1 MYALYDLCAYP
12 DHVEPLRLELESVSR
27 EELTGKLDHM
37 QFLDSF
43 IKESARLSAS
53 DSSKCALCY
62 IARVTWWL
70 PEVTKRTVLTQLV
83 SIRRKAIAPFTF
95 SNGLHVPQGNWVCV
109 PQRALMRDP
118 KHYAHPMAFEGFRF
132 ARNRHEGFSDTD
144 KDRPSR
150 FTDVNHSFPIWGAG
164 KLAWFVISLL
174 ILEEA

>member
-12 DHVEPLRLELESVSR
+12 DHVEPLRQELESVSR
-27 EELTGKLDHM
+27 AELTGKLDRM

-53 DSSKCALCY
+53 DSSKWALRH
-62 IARVTWWL
+62 IARVMWSL
-70 PEVTKRTVLTQLV
+70 PEVIVLTQLV

-118 KHYAHPMAFEGFRF
+118 KHYAHPMAFNGFRF
-132 ARNRHEGFSDTD
+132 ARNRHEGFSDND
-144 KDRPSR
+144 KDKPSK
-150 FTDVNHSFPIWGAG
+150 FTDVDHSFPIWGAG